1 MLTLEIGNKIQWTS
15 AEGVLIGIIKRI
27 YIAMNA
33 KDQMVP
39 WMVIENN
46 NRTVTLCA
54 SHQNLKMMKVYFL
67 A

>member
-1 MLTLEIGNKIQWTS
+1 MLTLENGNKIQWSS
-15 AEGVLIGIIKRI
+15 AEGVLTGIIKRI
-27 YIAMNA
+27 YISMNG
-33 KDQMVP
+33 KNEMVP

-54 SHQNLKMMKVYFL
+54 SHQNLKMMKVCFL

>member
-1 MLTLEIGNKIQWTS
+1 MLSLEIGDKIQWSS

-27 YIAMNA
+27 YISMNG
-33 KDQMVP
+33 KNQMVP

-46 NRTVTLCA
+46 NRTVTLGA
-54 SHQNLKMMKVYFL
+54 SDQNLKMMRVYFL

>member
-1 MLTLEIGNKIQWTS
+1 MLILEIGDKIQWTS
-15 AEGVLIGIIKRI
+15 AEGVLIGIVKRI

-33 KDQMVP
+33 KNQMTP

-54 SHQNLKMMKVYFL
+54 SDQNLKMMKVYFL

>member
-1 MLTLEIGNKIQWTS
+1 MFNLEIGDKIQWTS

-27 YIAMNA
+27 YISMNG
-33 KDQMVP
+33 KNQMVP

-54 SHQNLKMMKVYFL
+54 SDQNLKMMKVYFL

>member
-27 YIAMNA
+27 YISMNG
-33 KDQMVP
+33 KDIMVP

-54 SHQNLKMMKVYFL
+54 SDQNLKMMRVYFL